1 MVRLEQLAE
10 AALSGEALMLRALTQ
25 DWLHENPRMADC
37 PRPLSNDAQVLAVSA
52 ALVELFADRT
62 GQPAPPWSRTIGPL
76 AHPRYLLRSA
86 NTMKRLRRLCELES
100 PPPLRRRNLYAPAEY
115 LQFA

>member
-10 AALSGEALMLRALTQ
+10 AALAAEALELRALAQ
-25 DWLHENPRMADC
+25 DWLCENPCIADC
-37 PRPLSNDAQVLAVSA
+37 PRPSSNNPDVLTVSA

-62 GQPAPPWSRTIGPL
+62 GQPAPQWSRSVGPL
-76 AHPRYLLRSA
+76 AHPRFLLRA
-86 NTMKRLRRLCELES
+86 AETMMRLRRICEIES
-100 PPPLRRRNLYAPAEY
+100 PAPLRRRNLYAPAEF